1 MYMYTLVCSM
11 ANLKSSKKDIRR
23 TLKRTKANSSQKS
36 RVRTYLRKAKEMVA
50 VAKTYQEGMEAV
62 VAYEKNAMISTKN
75 HLFSK
80 KAVARMVSKL
90 VTHLKVRF
98 QQSEQVFAK
107 AKKAI

>member
-1 MYMYTLVCSM
+1 MSYIGDM

-23 TLKRTKANSSQKS
+23 TLKRTRANASQKS
-36 RVRTYLRKAKEMVA
+36 NVRTYLRKAKEIVA

-62 VAYEKNAMISTKN
+62 IAYEKNAAISTKN

-90 VTHLKVRF
+90 VARLKTRF
-98 QQSEQVFAK
+98 QQSEQVFVN